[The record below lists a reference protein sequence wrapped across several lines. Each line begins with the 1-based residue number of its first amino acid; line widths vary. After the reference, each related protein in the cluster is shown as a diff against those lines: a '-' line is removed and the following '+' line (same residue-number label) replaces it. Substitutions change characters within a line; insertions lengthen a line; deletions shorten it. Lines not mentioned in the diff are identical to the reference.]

1 MMKARIVEHLGQT
14 EVLLPSLV
22 TTALAAN
29 DRAKLCM
36 SALQAAVQRARH
48 PADPPPDLDNEC
60 RAAGVDPQP
69 VHTLISSARIS
80 RNDVLAA
87 SGLSALLNTLA
98 RHVATMN
105 DAVLAGNPTEGERA
119 AARLAALKARL
130 PSELTDQLPLA
141 DVTQLTSVPQN
152 DAEDSIHRLV
162 MDLHKALNRL
172 AMRCAEEVIAGAH
185 AHGLTPDD
193 RPLLEAFMRGVERT
207 RALKFDHPG
216 LDTTATRAGARL
228 VIQND
233 IGTTDAHVLVVTV
246 EALTVTITYTDVH
259 RARAQFFI
267 ALFDAFPIEWSGLAQ
282 KSAAALGED
291 SEFYL
296 VTGRASFTRLADCEA
311 LLEAVGAALVFLID
325 WNKARKVLRTLV
337 GKKEAIRLLSWS
349 ARQGYGHRAFL
360 KLGGGDLVSSA
371 IRHAAPERIG
381 FGEQLE
387 AVLGRDAA
395 TDFLRTVLRV
405 SAEALLQGQSVRLAK
420 DAIEADLVRHLDRTD
435 RRLLMV
441 AVEQAGL
448 AREIAVR
455 IAENLA
461 ERAAGRGGKGLL
473 LAEQAKRIE
482 EKADRIAVDA
492 RTAAQRLN
500 VGATIAALIDELEN
514 TIDELEQAAFITSL
528 ITAEIDLATLR
539 SLTELC
545 GSVVDGTEAAAS
557 GIDAASEVPE
567 GRRADS
573 EDALAATTRLT
584 ELEHACDLAERTVTA
599 LVLRGSC
606 EARTLVAVLELARA
620 LERAS
625 DRLASTGRL
634 IRALVLA
641 HLSA

>member
-1 MMKARIVEHLGQT
+1 MMKTRIVEHLGQT

-22 TTALAAN
+22 ASALAAN
-29 DRAKLCM
+29 DRGKLCM
-36 SALQAAVQRARH
+36 SALQAAAQRARH
-48 PADPPPDLDNEC
+48 PTDPPPDLDNEC
-60 RAAGVDPQP
+60 HAANVDPQP
-69 VHTLISSARIS
+69 VRALIAGARIGS
-80 RNDVLAA
+80 DDILTAP
-87 SGLSALLNTLA
+87 GLSALLASLIA
-98 RHVATMN
+98 DVATMN
-105 DAVLAGNPTEGERA
+105 DAVLAGNPPEGRRA
-119 AARLAALKARL
+119 ATRLDALKAQL
-130 PSELTDQLPLA
+130 PAGGADQLPLSE
-141 DVTQLTSVPQN
+141 VMQLTSVPQN
-152 DAEDSIHRLV
+152 EGEDSIHRLV
-162 MDLHKALNRL
+162 MDLHKSLNRL
-172 AMRCAEEVIAGAH
+172 AMSCAEEVIAGAH
-185 AHGLTPDD
+185 AHGLKPDD
-193 RPLLEAFMRGVERT
+193 RPLLEAFMRGVDRT

-216 LDTTATRAGARL
+216 LDTTATRAGDRL

-246 EALTVTITYTDVH
+246 EALAVTITYTDVH

-267 ALFDAFPIEWSGLAQ
+267 ALLDAFPVEWSGLAQ

-296 VTGRASFTRLADCEA
+296 VTGRAAFTRSADCEA

-349 ARQGYGHRAFL
+349 ARQGFGHRAFL
-360 KLGGGDLVSSA
+360 ELGGSDLVASA

-395 TDFLRTVLRV
+395 TDFLRTVLKV
-405 SAEALLQGQSVRLAK
+405 SAETLLQGQSVRLAK

-461 ERAAGRGGKGLL
+461 DRAANRGRKGLA
-473 LAEQAKRIE
+473 LAEHAKRIE
-482 EKADRIAVDA
+482 EKADRIAVDTRA
-492 RTAAQRLN
+492 AAQRLN
-500 VGATIAALIDELEN
+500 VGPTIAELIDVLEDI
-514 TIDELEQAAFITSL
+514 IDELEQAAFIASL
-528 ITAEIDLATLR
+528 ITADIDLATLR
-539 SLTELC
+539 SLTDLC
-545 GSVVDGTEAAAS
+545 GSVVAGTEAAAS

-599 LVLRGSC
+599 LVLCGSW
-606 EARTLVAVLELARA
+606 EARALVGVLELARA

-625 DRLASTGRL
+625 DRLASVGRL
-634 IRALVLA
+634 IRALVMA

>member
-1 MMKARIVEHLGQT
+1 M
-14 EVLLPSLV
+14 
-22 TTALAAN
+22 
-29 DRAKLCM
+29 
-36 SALQAAVQRARH
+36 
-48 PADPPPDLDNEC
+48 
-60 RAAGVDPQP
+60 
-69 VHTLISSARIS
+69 
-80 RNDVLAA
+80 
-87 SGLSALLNTLA
+87 
-98 RHVATMN
+98 
-105 DAVLAGNPTEGERA
+105 
-119 AARLAALKARL
+119 
-130 PSELTDQLPLA
+130 
-141 DVTQLTSVPQN
+141 TQLTSVPQN
-152 DAEDSIHRLV
+152 EGEDSVHRLV
-162 MDLHKALNRL
+162 MDLHKSLNRL
-172 AMRCAEEVIAGAH
+172 AMRCAEEMIAGAH
-185 AHGLTPDD
+185 THGLQPND
-193 RPLLEAFMRGVERT
+193 RPLIEAFMRGVERT
-207 RALKFDHPG
+207 RRLKFDHPG
-216 LDTTATRAGARL
+216 LDTTATRSGSRL

-246 EALTVTITYTDVH
+246 EALAVTITYTDVH

-267 ALFDAFPIEWSGLAQ
+267 ALFDAFPVEWSGLAQ

-296 VTGRASFTRLADCEA
+296 VTGRASFARSADCEA

-337 GKKEAIRLLSWS
+337 GKKEAIRLLAWS

-360 KLGGGDLVSSA
+360 ELGGGDLVASA

-395 TDFLRTVLRV
+395 TDFLRTVLKV
-405 SAEALLQGQSVRLAK
+405 SAETLLQGQSVRLAK

-441 AVEQAGL
+441 AVDQAGL

-461 ERAAGRGGKGLL
+461 DRAAGRGEGSTA
-473 LAEQAKRIE
+473 LAAYAKRIE
-482 EKADRIAVDA
+482 EKADRIAIDA
-492 RTAAQRLN
+492 RAAAQRLN
-500 VGATIAALIDELEN
+500 VGATIAELIDVLED
-514 TIDELEQAAFITSL
+514 TIDELEQAAFIASL
-528 ITAEIDLATLR
+528 ITADIDLATLQ

-545 GSVVDGTEAAAS
+545 GSVVAGTEAAAS

-606 EARTLVAVLELARA
+606 EARALVAVLELARA

-625 DRLASTGRL
+625 DRLAGVGRL
-634 IRALVLA
+634 IRALVMA